1 MKTNEII
8 ARAICARGEFNQVIC
23 SSCSTPC
30 QGKMYINSVDRVLE
44 ALPAAGLVIVPR
56 EVSDEAMEA
65 GLSKWGWNADDP
77 DAEVAQIWKA
87 MIAETE

>member
-8 ARAICARGEFNQVIC
+8 ARAIQIVGGAEEHEIE
-23 SSCSTPC
+23 
-30 QGKMYINSVDRVLE
+30 RVWKF
-44 ALPAAGLVIVPR
+44 ALPEAAKVITALSDAGLVIVPR